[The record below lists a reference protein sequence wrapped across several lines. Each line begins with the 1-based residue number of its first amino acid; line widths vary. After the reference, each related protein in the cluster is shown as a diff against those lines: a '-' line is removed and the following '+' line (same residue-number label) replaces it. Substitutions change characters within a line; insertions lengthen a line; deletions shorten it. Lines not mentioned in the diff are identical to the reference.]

1 MSVVWQERVEEAR
14 GGAGISPEGR
24 RLVRDRLQIRQGKEE
39 ESRREGLRQEGRGRE
54 QARGEGCQERHQA
67 RAQECQGRR
76 QAETACEEET
86 TMSPAAARPRSLR
99 RYLVAGVLVWLP
111 ILAVVWVVRFLVQL
125 MDQTL
130 LLLPASFRPEALFGF
145 ALPGLGAVLAFL
157 IVLVTGL
164 LVTNLIGRQLVG
176 YWEDLMQRIPLVRSV
191 YGGVRSF
198 TESVLSS
205 SNSFRQVV
213 AVEYPRPG
221 IWSIGFV
228 TADNVAEVSNRTG
241 EQLTCVFVSTAPNPT
256 SGFIILVPKRQ
267 LIALEMSVDAAM
279 KMIVTC
285 GVVLPEPPVAH
296 LPVRP

>member
-1 MSVVWQERVEEAR
+1 VADEPRAAKVGKRSV
-14 GGAGISPEGR
+14 
-24 RLVRDRLQIRQGKEE
+24 
-39 ESRREGLRQEGRGRE
+39 
-54 QARGEGCQERHQA
+54 
-67 RAQECQGRR
+67 
-76 QAETACEEET
+76 
-86 TMSPAAARPRSLR
+86 SLR
-99 RYLVAGVLVWLP
+99 RLLVAGILVWLP
-111 ILAVVWVVRFLVQL
+111 IIATIWVISFVVSL
-125 MDQTL
+125 MDRTLVLLPTRFQPQTL
-130 LLLPASFRPEALFGF
+130 LGF
-145 ALPGLGAVLAFL
+145 HLPGLGVIFAFL
-157 IVLVTGL
+157 VVLLTGL

-228 TADNVAEVSNRTG
+228 TAEDVAEVSSRTG
-241 EQLTCVFVSTAPNPT
+241 QHVRCVFISTAPNPT
-256 SGFIILVPKRQ
+256 SGFIVLVPQTQ
-267 LIALEMSVDAAM
+267 LIELDMSVDAAM

-285 GVVLPEPPVAH
+285 GVVLPDPPVAH